1 MQGLSATVWVRIH
14 FDSITRKQGLS
25 LRNRYVNLDQR
36 MAKLPL
42 RENSA
47 SNTYSV
53 TRDEQK
59 ARE

>member
-1 MQGLSATVWVRIH
+1 
-14 FDSITRKQGLS
+14 
-25 LRNRYVNLDQR
+25 

-53 TRDEQK
+53 TRDTQK
-59 ARE
+59 AKEGSQVAAKRGNIL